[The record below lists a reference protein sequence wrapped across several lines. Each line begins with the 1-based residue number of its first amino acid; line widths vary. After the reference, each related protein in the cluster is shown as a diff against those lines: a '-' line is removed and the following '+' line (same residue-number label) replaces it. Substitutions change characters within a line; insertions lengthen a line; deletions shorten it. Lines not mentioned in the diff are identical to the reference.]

1 MKTISIKQPWVSLIM
16 SGDKKYEF
24 RTWKTNYRGPLYIHA
39 SKAYKKELVNNFDNI
54 NLQLGEIV
62 GEVILEDII
71 ELNEDNID
79 AIYNENPKVYKG
91 VKTDYKYAWVLKEPK
106 RITPIKVN
114 GKLGL
119 WEYEKIDE

>member
-24 RTWKTNYRGPLYIHA
+24 RTWKTNYRGKLYIHA
-39 SKAYKKELVNNFDNI
+39 SKAYKKEIVNKFDNI

-62 GEVILEDII
+62 GEVILDDII
-71 ELNEDNID
+71 ELTEENVKKI
-79 AIYNENPKVYKG
+79 IKENPVIYKN
-91 VKTDYKYAWVLKEPK
+91 VTKDYKYAWVLKEPK
-106 RITPIKVN
+106 RIEPIKIN

-119 WEYEKIDE
+119 WEYKKIDE

>member
-1 MKTISIKQPWVSLIM
+1 M

-71 ELNEDNID
+71 ELNEDNIE